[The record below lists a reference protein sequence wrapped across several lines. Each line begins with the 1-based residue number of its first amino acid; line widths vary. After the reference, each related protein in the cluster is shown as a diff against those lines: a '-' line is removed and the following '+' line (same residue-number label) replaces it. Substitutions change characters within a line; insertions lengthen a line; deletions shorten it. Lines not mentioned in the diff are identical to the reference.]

1 MDVRLAARMIEEW
14 ASANADTIGIDPKM
28 VRASYIY
35 NPGGFGNLSIRLS
48 DGNKRFHV
56 KLAPPNK
63 AARLQQWAGLS
74 VYLTEHYTAP
84 RLVHVIDR
92 EIVPGYP
99 YGLVFEYIEDA
110 TPLANARNTEAVLTG
125 VLETIAKPIAIID
138 FGKCYLSRRH
148 ALMQMHFRTSIL
160 PGLRM
165 ISTESSA
172 RAICSEISCRMRRF
186 RGSGKRSRG

>member
-1 MDVRLAARMIEEW
+1 M
-14 ASANADTIGIDPKM
+14 
-28 VRASYIY
+28 
-35 NPGGFGNLSIRLS
+35 SIRLS
-48 DGNKRFHV
+48 DGNKRFLDV

-63 AARLQQWAGLS
+63 AARLQLGGTS

-99 YGLVFEYIEDA
+99 YGRVFEYIEDA
-110 TPLANARNTEAVLTG
+110 TPLANARIEAVLTG
-125 VLETIAKPIAIID
+125 VWRLIAKLHRDND

-160 PGLRM
+160 PGLRDDLNG
-165 ISTESSA
+165 IL
-172 RAICSEISCRMRRF
+172 CSRDLPQF
-186 RGSGKRSRG
+186 RVG